1 MPLMIKLNRNIMKV
15 DLCLD
20 NGHFITVIVINEVD
34 SLVAIEYSEITI
46 TKNEHIK
53 KGFLIAT

>member
-1 MPLMIKLNRNIMKV
+1 MY
-15 DLCLD
+15 
-20 NGHFITVIVINEVD
+20 TVIVINEVD

-53 KGFLIAT
+53 KGFLIAA